1 MWMRE
6 IPGKKINEVRLEEMM
21 NAQPEIITT
30 SCPYCLIMFED
41 GVKSLGLEGVRC
53 LDIGEI
59 VRDVL

>member
-21 NAQPEIITT
+21 SAQPEIITT

-41 GVKSLGLEGVRC
+41 GTKSLGLEGVRC
-53 LDIGEI
+53 LDISEI

>member
-6 IPGKKINEVRLEEMM
+6 IPGKKINDVRLEEILKV
-21 NAQPEIITT
+21 QPEIITT

-59 VRDVL
+59 IRDAL